1 MDSSDVRDILHLV
14 LIGFGGG
21 GGVSEHPLPPF
32 CISFCYNVLVAIYND
47 NDASPCFLLPFYT
60 WYFKTMFTPLSI
72 QLRFLC
78 KKIYPHVILT
88 SEKYLKDNYEV
99 GFSYIIL
106 SL

>member
-1 MDSSDVRDILHLV
+1 MGGLYQNTHFHLS
-14 LIGFGGG
+14 
-21 GGVSEHPLPPF
+21 VSL
-32 CISFCYNVLVAIYND
+32 SVAIYND
-47 NDASPCFLLPFYT
+47 NDASTCFLIPFYT

-78 KKIYPHVILT
+78 KKISPHVILT
-88 SEKYLKDNYEV
+88 SEKYLKDYYEV